1 MFTGIIESLGK
12 IIDVKVDRG
21 NIDFTIESDIGKEL
35 KVDQSVSHNGVCLT
49 VTDTNNN
56 HHTVTAVKETLDKSS
71 LKNFSVNDLINLE
84 RAMKLGERLDGHLV
98 QGHVDGIA
106 KCIGVSVNDGSW
118 IYKFEFDISNEV
130 LLIEKGSI
138 CINGVS
144 LTVFD
149 IAENTF
155 KVTIIPYTY
164 EKQPGEL
171 MSDLVSFHDTRDQL
185 YDFYEEKWDMYPDEN
200 YVDWLFNDISRFMNN
215 DIPSMVGISDGN
227 IEKMRRI
234 YFFSDKSDQYIF
246 QFVNYD
252 MMIVFS
258 SETSINILIGCL
270 TPRERLQLLTFIH
283 SIIGAF

>member
-12 IIDVKVDRG
+12 ITDLKVDRG
-21 NIDFTIESDIGKEL
+21 NIDFTIESDISKEL

-56 HHTVTAVKETLDKSS
+56 THTVTAVKETLDKSS
-71 LKNFSVNDLINLE
+71 LTNFSVNDFVNLE

-98 QGHVDGIA
+98 QGHVDGVA
-106 KCIGVSVNDGSW
+106 KCLGISVNDGSW
-118 IYKFEFDISNEV
+118 IYKFEFDISNEM

-164 EKQPGEL
+164 
-171 MSDLVSFHDTRDQL
+171 DNTSFKTL
-185 YDFYEEKWDMYPDEN
+185 KEG
-200 YVDWLFNDISRFMNN
+200 DI
-215 DIPSMVGISDGN
+215 VN
-227 IEKMRRI
+227 IE
-234 YFFSDKSDQYIF
+234 F
-246 QFVNYD
+246 D
-252 MMIVFS
+252 M
-258 SETSINILIGCL
+258 IGKYL
-270 TPRERLQLLTFIH
+270 ARFNK
-283 SIIGAF
+283 